1 MASRKTKKDYWDE
14 ILAIKEVR
22 ENNELKEFA
31 QNEIKRLEKC
41 SNSKKAKEDDEL
53 RTRLIKGILEGM
65 EKDKKYRVIDLINS
79 IDTLA
84 GFSPQRITPICKR
97 LVEEGRLKMIEE
109 KRANYYALPME
120 EVA

>member
-1 MASRKTKKDYWDE
+1 MAGKKTKKDYWNE
-14 ILAIKEVR
+14 ILTIKEVR

-31 QNEIKRLEKC
+31 QNEIKRLEKR
-41 SNSKKAKEDDEL
+41 SNSKKAKEADEL

-65 EKDKKYRVIDLINS
+65 EKNKKYRVIDLINS

-84 GFSPQRITPICKR
+84 GFTTQRITPICKG
-97 LVEEGRLKMIEE
+97 LVEEGRLQMIEE
-109 KRANYYALPME
+109 KRDNYYTLPAE